1 MNTYQ
6 SLFHTSWE
14 CKYHIVFIPKYR
26 KKALYGQLRKYL
38 PKLLKD
44 LASRVDSEIL
54 EGHICKD
61 HVHILI
67 SIPPKIS
74 VAKVVGYLK
83 GKSAIYIARNFM
95 NHRQNFGGQ
104 SFWAK
109 GYFVSTVGRDENV
122 IIDYIKNQ
130 EEQDKKLDQGDLFN
144 Q

>member
-6 SLFHTSWE
+6 SLFHTSWV

-26 KKALYGQLRKYL
+26 KKVLYGQLRKNL
-38 PKLLKD
+38 PQILKD
-44 LASRVDSEIL
+44 LATRVDSEIL

-67 SIPPKIS
+67 SVPPKIS

-83 GKSAIYIARNFM
+83 GKSAIFIARNFL

-104 SFWAK
+104 SFWAR
-109 GYFVSTVGRDENV
+109 GYFVSTVGRDEKT

-130 EEQDKKLDQGDLFN
+130 EEQDRKLDQGDLFN
-144 Q
+144 R

>member
-26 KKALYGQLRKYL
+26 KKVLYGQLRKNL
-38 PKLLKD
+38 PQILKD
-44 LASRVDSEIL
+44 LATRVDSEIL

-67 SIPPKIS
+67 SVPPKIS

-83 GKSAIYIARNFM
+83 GKSAIFIARNFL

-104 SFWAK
+104 SFWAR
-109 GYFVSTVGRDENV
+109 GYFVSTVGRDEKT

-130 EEQDKKLDQGDLFN
+130 EEQDRKLDQGDLFN
-144 Q
+144 R